1 MDRMAQTALNSL
13 KMLME
18 NQTATSHNLSN
29 LSTPGYRQD
38 VVTDFGS
45 IYLNRQNGVEPR
57 IVSARNVGGFSTQQ
71 GSMETTG
78 NPLDVALDGNGY
90 FLIEPRDGGKPALSR
105 RGDLQTS
112 ETGELLDGAGNRLL
126 DDGLQPIVLPA
137 FRRIDISPNG
147 EILAVSN
154 EDDNELTIID
164 LNTKKIL
171 KSIQNVGIE
180 PEGVNFSPDG
190 KQVFVTSEGTNSVIV
205 VDPWKQEII
214 NEVLVGN
221 RPRRG
226 IFVNDGTEYWVSN
239 ELNGSVTIINT
250 SNLNIIKTIYF
261 SVKGIKDQDI
271 TPVDF
276 AYSKNLNK
284 VFVTLGSAN
293 HVAVVNSKTYAIENN
308 ILVGSR
314 VWGAALTKDDKEL
327 IVTNGNSDDIS
338 IIDIKKLVAVLSV
351 PVGKTPHTV
360 RVLK

>member
-1 MDRMAQTALNSL
+1 MIKNKNLFLIIFTFFI
-13 KMLME
+13 
-18 NQTATSHNLSN
+18 ATSFKTVYPKYIFVSN
-29 LSTPGYRQD
+29 ENSDTITILD
-38 VVTDFGS
+38 KNNKKIIKS
-45 IYLNRQNGVEPR
+45 INT
-57 IVSARNVGGFSTQQ
+57 GGR
-71 GSMETTG
+71 
-78 NPLDVALDGNGY
+78 
-90 FLIEPRDGGKPALSR
+90 PRDMKFSKDKTKLYIVVSEENHIAIL
-105 RGDLQTS
+105 DLNKLEIIGHI
-112 ETGELLDGAGNRLL
+112 ETG
-126 DDGLQPIVLPA
+126 DDPEI
-137 FRRIDISPNG
+137 FDISPNG

-190 KQVFVTSEGTNSVIV
+190 KHVFVTSEGTNSVIV

-226 IFVNDGTEYWVSN
+226 IFVNDGSEYWVSN
-239 ELNGSVTIINT
+239 ELNGSVTIIDT
-250 SNLNIIKTIYF
+250 SKLTIIKTIYF
-261 SVKGIKDQDI
+261 SVKGIKNQDI

-276 AYSKNLNK
+276 AYSRNLNK
-284 VFVTLGSAN
+284 VVVTLGSAN
-293 HVAVVNSKTYAIENN
+293 HVAVVNSKTYDIESN

-314 VWGAALTKDDKEL
+314 VWGAALTKGDKEL

-338 IIDIKKLVAVLSV
+338 IVDIKKNIAILSV

-360 RVLK
+360 KVLK